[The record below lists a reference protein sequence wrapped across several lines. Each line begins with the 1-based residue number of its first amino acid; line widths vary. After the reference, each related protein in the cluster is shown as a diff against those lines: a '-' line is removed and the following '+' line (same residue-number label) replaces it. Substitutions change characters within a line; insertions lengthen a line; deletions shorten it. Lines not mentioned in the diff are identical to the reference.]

1 MIACKAGL
9 AATAA
14 FIGAICMG
22 PAGAGKLFAAPAACA
37 ADQAWADRYA
47 TFARYTLASDVEAAL
62 KGDPQ

>member
-14 FIGAICMG
+14 IIGAICAG
-22 PAGAGKLFAAPAACA
+22 PAAFA
-37 ADQAWADRYA
+37 
-47 TFARYTLASDVEAAL
+47 VEAAL